1 MPDNNIYTYVEKL
14 TADAF
19 GKDQERSV
27 LEVICGY
34 AKLASMDEMV
44 LHAMFSDEDDQKE
57 LEKIVQIFK
66 DNGIDVKL
74 LKAAMPFL
82 RGKEIPSSDG
92 KKLQE
97 VLTKNSR
104 PSVKEP
110 AAQILKDLLEGDVP
124 GLANAKEGKDLDDVL
139 NYLETVPKR
148 PEPEKEPES
157 TKENKPEE
165 KKGSEEAEKGK
176 SENRSEGK
184 KEEKDSSDKKSEGKS
199 EAKAEEKATSVL
211 SEIISLDKL
220 TLEANRLYERLK
232 VKVFGQDEA
241 IRLFA
246 QGYFQ
251 SRLFRR
257 EDEEKKGPKSTFFF
271 VGPSGVGKTYLAET
285 AVEILDVPFR
295 RFNMGQYCQHDSLD
309 TLIGIPKNYQG
320 TGEGALTSYVRK
332 NPSSIILFDE
342 IEKANSDIITM
353 FLQIL
358 DDGKIEDKST
368 GKSVSFKDTILI
380 FTSNAG
386 RRLYEDNDRENL
398 STLHPSIIQKE
409 IIDEEILSP
418 AICSRLFSGNVI
430 MFNRLSVHILVDI
443 INEKL
448 KKDAALFK
456 NTYNFDVTFDPR
468 VAPMIILSQSARSDA
483 RKATAQSELL
493 LRNEIHEFSRFAVR
507 SPETFKKI
515 KSFSFTLDL
524 DDASEEVRYL
534 FENKEITTVLYIG
547 DPADFK
553 DVPLSPKCKIEFSD
567 CEHALE
573 TIATKDISYVLIHI
587 QYAKSDNKK
596 GYLSLDDIKSES
608 VRAFDLLSEKMPNLP
623 IYLVHKE
630 EIWDGDMINFIE
642 RGARAFIHW
651 KNDLEM
657 ADQLAQIADMVYLQ
671 ARANEL
677 SSRGR
682 VLSYNTAQ
690 KISKGVGNIVFYDF
704 KISIAADAGE
714 GNLLLSDEQ
723 RPKEKFSDVIGAQNA
738 IDELSYFV
746 DYLKNPKKH
755 MARGEKPAMG
765 ILLYG
770 PPGTGKTML
779 ARAMAGESDVT
790 FFATSATEFMDK
802 YVGESERKIRQIFS
816 VAKKFAPSIIFIDEI
831 DAIGKQRTGDSS
843 TAHTESMLNALLTEM
858 EGFVF
863 NPAKP
868 VFVIAATNYGQAGS
882 VGKELDRAL
891 WRRFDNHILVDLPV
905 EEERKKYINI
915 LLGKVKDHVVSNEAV
930 SNLAK
935 RTPGESLA
943 NLKAIF
949 GLAVRKAN
957 MAGIKL
963 DDNTLLNAYEEFM
976 YGEKRENN
984 EEYTRSVAIHESG
997 HAYVCALSGE
1007 KPSFVTIVSRGD
1019 FGGYMQH
1026 ENSEK
1031 TPSYTKEQLIWKI
1044 RCALAG
1050 RAAEVE
1056 FFGDKGINTGVS
1068 GDIRQAT
1075 SIAMRIICT
1084 YGMVDGNLTSV
1095 DFDDL
1100 IGSESGDRRLN
1111 QANEILLSEMG
1122 ETQKLVHEGKAKI
1135 KKLADYLMK
1144 NNQATE
1150 EKILEIFGMEEKPE

>member
-44 LHAMFSDEDDQKE
+44 LHAMFSDEGDQEE
-57 LEKIVQIFK
+57 LQKIVQIFK
-66 DNGIDVKL
+66 DSGIDVKL

-82 RGKEIPSSDG
+82 RGKEIPASDG
-92 KKLQE
+92 KKLKE
-97 VLTKNSR
+97 VLAKNSR

-110 AAQILKDLLEGDVP
+110 AAQILKDLLEGEIP
-124 GLANAKEGKDLDDVL
+124 GLATVKEGKDLDDVL

-148 PEPEKEPES
+148 PEPEKESEPKKREY
-157 TKENKPEE
+157 KQEE
-165 KKGSEEAEKGK
+165 KKDIEETEKGK
-176 SENRSEGK
+176 SEDK
-184 KEEKDSSDKKSEGKS
+184 KAEKDSFDKKSDTKT
-199 EAKAEEKATSVL
+199 EANSEEKTTSNL
-211 SEIISLDKL
+211 SEIISLDQL

-368 GKSVSFKDTILI
+368 GKPVSFRDTILI

-386 RRLYEDNDRENL
+386 RRLYEENDRENL
-398 STLHPSIIQKE
+398 STLHPSVIQKE
-409 IIDEEILSP
+409 IIDEEVLSP

-448 KKDAALFK
+448 KKDATLFK
-456 NTYNFDVTFDPR
+456 NTYNFEVTFDPR

-507 SPETFKKI
+507 TPDVFKKI
-515 KSFSFTLDL
+515 KSFNFTLDL
-524 DDASEEVRYL
+524 DDAGDEIHYL
-534 FENKEITTVLYIG
+534 FENKEVASILYIG

-553 DVPLSPKCKIEFSD
+553 DVPMSPKCKVEFSD
-567 CEHALE
+567 YDHALE
-573 TIATKDISYVLIHI
+573 TIATKDISFVLIHI

-596 GYLSLDDIKSES
+596 GYMSLDDIKSES
-608 VRAFDLLSEKMPNLP
+608 VRAFDLLTEKMPNLP

-651 KNDLEM
+651 TDDLEM
-657 ADQLAQIADMVYLQ
+657 ADRLAKISDMVYLQ

-690 KISKGVGNIVFYDF
+690 KITRGVGNIVFYDF
-704 KISIAADAGE
+704 KISIAADADE

-779 ARAMAGESDVT
+779 ARAMAGESNVT

-802 YVGESERKIRQIFS
+802 YVGESERKIRQIFA

-831 DAIGKQRTGDSS
+831 DAIGKQRTGDST

-858 EGFVF
+858 EGFTF

-882 VGKELDRAL
+882 VGRELDRAL

-905 EEERKKYINI
+905 EEERKKYLEI
-915 LLGKVKDHVVSNEAV
+915 LLSKVKDNVVSQEAV
-930 SNLAK
+930 TNLAK

-943 NLKAIF
+943 NLKAVF
-949 GLAVRKAN
+949 ALAVRKAN
-957 MAGIKL
+957 KAGVKL
-963 DDNTLLNAYEEFM
+963 DDDILLNAFEEFS
-976 YGEKRENN
+976 YGEKKENN

-997 HAYVCALSGE
+997 HAYICALSGE

-1044 RCALAG
+1044 RTALAG
-1050 RAAEVE
+1050 RAAEIE

-1100 IGSESGDRRLN
+1100 IGSESGDKRLN

-1122 ETQKLVHEGKAKI
+1122 ETQKLVHEGKVKI